1 MIAEGLVNMFTGFVK
16 FVLGAFPTSGAP
28 AWLENTSAQLQT
40 VWTYGS
46 GLGAWV
52 PWSFVGTVLGAVL
65 TCTVIGFGIKVA
77 RIVASFFTAG
87 GGSAA

>member
-1 MIAEGLVNMFTGFVK
+1 VITEGLFSVFSGFVR
-16 FVLGAFPTSGAP
+16 FMIGLLPSGSLPEWVDDGAVHLREVWALGA
-28 AWLENTSAQLQT
+28 
-40 VWTYGS
+40 

-52 PWSFVGTVLGAVL
+52 PWSLFGTVAAAVMG
-65 TCTVIGFGIKVA
+65 CVVIGFGIKVA